1 MIKRYNLNDGY
12 IHVDNLNGILMTYAE
27 HTLEMSLLK
36 HEHAEEIYKLL
47 QQIPKGN
54 SEHLQGEH

>member
-1 MIKRYNLNDGY
+1 MPEQVALTISHVTLNLMGTGV
-12 IHVDNLNGILMTYAE
+12 IVAI
-27 HTLEMSLLK
+27 SLLK

-54 SEHLQGEH
+54 SEHPQGEH